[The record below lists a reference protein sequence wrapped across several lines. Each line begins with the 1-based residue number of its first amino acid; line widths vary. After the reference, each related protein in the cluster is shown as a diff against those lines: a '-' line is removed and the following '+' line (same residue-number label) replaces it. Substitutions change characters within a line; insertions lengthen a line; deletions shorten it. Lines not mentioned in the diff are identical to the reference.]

1 MSEINLVAE
10 TGRTLGS
17 RESRRLRR
25 EDKIPA
31 VVYGHG
37 NDPVAV
43 AVDRPLLRAALNA
56 AGPNAVI
63 TLDIDGSQNLTIVKD
78 MQRDPIANRVT
89 HVDFLLINAD
99 EKLTVDVP
107 IHMFGEAAE
116 LEKQGG
122 VAQQQLMTLAIEA
135 TASDIPAQIDI
146 DISEL
151 VIETPLRVSD
161 MDIPAGVTVLD
172 ELDSLVVIGQRSRAS
187 LAEGEEEGETEDG
200 EIEAAE
206 DGEVDSDG

>member
-122 VAQQQLMTLAIEA
+122 VAQQQLMNLAIEA
-135 TASDIPAQIDI
+135 AASDIPAQIDI

-206 DGEVDSDG
+206 GGEVDSDS

>member
-122 VAQQQLMTLAIEA
+122 VAQQQLMNLAIEA
-135 TASDIPAQIDI
+135 AASDIPAQIDI

-187 LAEGEEEGETEDG
+187 LAEGEEEGETEGG

-206 DGEVDSDG
+206 GGEADSDS